1 MTRLI
6 RVADLAAPAQTDA
19 RSLRPPPRFAEV
31 AFETYHPQHP
41 SQSAARDI
49 VREFVLGRQWSH
61 RREAAA
67 GNGLGVLGGL
77 RRQGGEGAVGGKKR
91 RRHWWP
97 FTGSEPQAGAGLYL
111 DGGFGVGKTH
121 LLASAFAAADS
132 AQKRYLSFQELVYL
146 IGVMGMARAKEEL
159 ATAELMCI
167 DEFELDDPGNTL
179 IVKTF
184 LAALLARGG
193 AVVTT
198 SNTPPEAQGQG
209 RFNAEDFQREIQS
222 LAANFTVIRV
232 DGPDYRHRS
241 SLGEWLTKDH
251 LERLRATEDSPAP
264 RLALSWAELFELLR
278 SIHPTR
284 VGGVL
289 KQVGTVYLE
298 GAEPIASLNDAL
310 RFVHFVDKAYDL
322 EVALRVSGEG
332 PLVRLFD
339 ASYRDG
345 AYAKKHY
352 RCLSRLSEMLADA
365 EGSLL
370 PGAEQPL
377 ADRVS

>member
-6 RVADLAAPAQTDA
+6 RVADLQAPAQTDA

-31 AFETYHPQHP
+31 AFESYHPQHP
-41 SQSAARDI
+41 SQTAARDT
-49 VREFVLGRQWSH
+49 VREFVLSRQWRH
-61 RREAAA
+61 RRAVHA
-67 GNGLGVLGGL
+67 GQDALGNRRAGGAG
-77 RRQGGEGAVGGKKR
+77 RPANYGR
-91 RRHWWP
+91 RRRGWWP
-97 FTGSEPQAGAGLYL
+97 FAGSEPQPGAGLYL

-121 LLASAFAAADS
+121 LLASAFAAADT
-132 AQKRYLSFQELVYL
+132 AEKRYLSFQELVYL
-146 IGVMGMARAKEEL
+146 IGVMGMPRAKEEL
-159 ATAELMCI
+159 ATAELICV

-184 LAALLARGG
+184 LAALLGNGG

-232 DGPDYRHRS
+232 DGPDYRHRN
-241 SLGEWLTKDH
+241 SLGEWLSPEH
-251 LERLRATEDSPAP
+251 LEHLKAQEATPAP
-264 RLALSWAELFELLR
+264 RLALSWDELFELLR
-278 SIHPTR
+278 GVHPTR
-284 VGGVL
+284 FGGVL
-289 KQVGTVYLE
+289 RQVGSVYLE
-298 GAEPIASLNDAL
+298 GARPIRSLNDAL

-322 EVALRVSGEG
+322 EVALRASGEG
-332 PLVRLFD
+332 ELVELFD

-352 RCLSRLSEMLADA
+352 RCLSRLSEMLAEAA
-365 EGSLL
+365 EPEVPSVARTV
-370 PGAEQPL
+370 AEP
-377 ADRVS
+377 A

>member
-1 MTRLI
+1 
-6 RVADLAAPAQTDA
+6 
-19 RSLRPPPRFAEV
+19 V

-41 SQSAARDI
+41 SQSAARDS
-49 VREFVLGRQWSH
+49 VREFVLGRQWHH
-61 RREAAA
+61 RREAVGRQRPPALGVGRRSSGE
-67 GNGLGVLGGL
+67 GNGRLSGV
-77 RRQGGEGAVGGKKR
+77 RPR

-97 FTGSEPQAGAGLYL
+97 FGAEEHKAGAGLYL

-132 AQKRYLSFQELVYL
+132 AAKRYLSFQELVYL

-159 ATAELMCI
+159 ASAELMCI

-184 LAALLARGG
+184 LAALLDGGG

-209 RFNAEDFQREIQS
+209 RFNADDFQREIQS

-241 SLGEWLTKDH
+241 HLGDWLSPAQLAH
-251 LERLRATEDSPAP
+251 LQAHEDSAAP
-264 RLALSWAELFELLR
+264 RLALTWEELFDLLR

-284 VGGVL
+284 VGGIL
-289 KQVGTVYLE
+289 RQVGTVYLE
-298 GAEPIASLNDAL
+298 GAKPIASLNDAL

-322 EVALRVSGEG
+322 EVALRASGEG
-332 PLVRLFD
+332 PLVNVFD

-352 RCLSRLSEMLADA
+352 RCLSRLSEMLGEAKT
-365 EGSLL
+365 E
-370 PGAEQPL
+370 PGGHGENPSPAPAL
-377 ADRVS
+377 DTVS

>member
-6 RVADLAAPAQTDA
+6 SVADVQAPAQTDA

-31 AFETYHPQHP
+31 AFESYHPQHP
-41 SQSAARDI
+41 SQTDARDT
-49 VREFVLGRQWSH
+49 VREFVLSRQWRH
-61 RREAAA
+61 RRAAHADQDAPGARRRASGA
-67 GNGLGVLGGL
+67 GRPANGG
-77 RRQGGEGAVGGKKR
+77 RKR
-91 RRHWWP
+91 RAWWP
-97 FTGSEPQAGAGLYL
+97 FAGNEPQPGAGLYL

-121 LLASAFAAADS
+121 LLASAFAAADT
-132 AQKRYLSFQELVYL
+132 AEKRYLSFQELVYL
-146 IGVMGMARAKEEL
+146 IGVMGMPRAKEEL
-159 ATAELMCI
+159 ATAELICV

-184 LAALLARGG
+184 LAALLGNGG

-209 RFNAEDFQREIQS
+209 RFNADDFQREIQS

-241 SLGEWLTKDH
+241 SLGEWLSHEH
-251 LERLRATEDSPAP
+251 LEYLSAHEATPAP
-264 RLALSWAELFELLR
+264 RLALSWDELFELLR
-278 SIHPTR
+278 GVHPTR
-284 VGGVL
+284 FGGIL
-289 KQVGTVYLE
+289 RQVGSVYLA
-298 GAEPIASLNDAL
+298 GARPIGSLNDAL

-332 PLVRLFD
+332 PLVEVFD

-352 RCLSRLSEMLADA
+352 RCLSRLSEMLAEATEPVA
-365 EGSLL
+365 EPPAQSV
-370 PGAEQPL
+370 AEP
-377 ADRVS
+377 A

>member
-1 MTRLI
+1 MAVPPLLT
-6 RVADLAAPAQTDA
+6 ASDLAAPPPPDA
-19 RSLRPPPRFAEV
+19 ARLVPPPRFANV
-31 AFETYHPQHP
+31 SFAGYQPQHP
-41 SQSAARDI
+41 TQSEARNRLQEFIEARHFSGAA
-49 VREFVLGRQWSH
+49 GA
-61 RREAAA
+61 RREATPRRPWSRLAR
-67 GNGLGVLGGL
+67 LGRSQRPRG
-77 RRQGGEGAVGGKKR
+77 
-91 RRHWWP
+91 
-97 FTGSEPQAGAGLYL
+97 TGAGIYL

-121 LLASAFAAADS
+121 LLASAYAAADTS
-132 AQKRYLSFQELVYL
+132 EKRYLSFQELVYI
-146 IGVMGMARAKEEL
+146 IGVMGMERAKAEL

-179 IVKTF
+179 MVKTF
-184 LAALLARGG
+184 LAALLSNGG

-241 SLGEWLTKDH
+241 SLGEWLDPEYLEH
-251 LERLRATEDSPAP
+251 LKRTEASPAP
-264 RLALSWAELFELLR
+264 RLALEWQELFELLR

-284 VGGVL
+284 VGGIL
-289 KQVGTVYLE
+289 KQVGSIYLS
-298 GAEPIASLNDAL
+298 GARRIPSLNDAL

-322 EVALRVSGEG
+322 EVAVRASGEG
-332 PLVRLFD
+332 PLVEVFD

-352 RCLSRLSEMLADA
+352 RCLSRLSEMLAEA
-365 EGSLL
+365 APTGE
-370 PGAEQPL
+370 PVA
-377 ADRVS
+377 

>member
-6 RVADLAAPAQTDA
+6 SVADLEAPAPTDA

-41 SQSAARDI
+41 SQTAARDT
-49 VREFVLGRQWSH
+49 VHEFVLS
-61 RREAAA
+61 RRWRHLGGGAPAA
-67 GNGLGVLGGL
+67 GRRTSGAQPARGRNG
-77 RRQGGEGAVGGKKR
+77 R
-91 RRHWWP
+91 RRLAWWP
-97 FTGSEPQAGAGLYL
+97 FAGNEPQEGTGLYL

-121 LLASAFAAADS
+121 LLASAYAAADTS
-132 AQKRYLSFQELVYL
+132 EKRYLSFQELVYI
-146 IGVMGMARAKEEL
+146 IGVMGMERAKAEL

-179 IVKTF
+179 MVKTF
-184 LAALLARGG
+184 LAALLSNGG

-241 SLGEWLTKDH
+241 SLGEWLDPEYLEH
-251 LERLRATEDSPAP
+251 LKRTEASPAP
-264 RLALSWAELFELLR
+264 RLALEWQELFELLR

-284 VGGVL
+284 VGGIL
-289 KQVGTVYLE
+289 KQVGSIYLS
-298 GAEPIASLNDAL
+298 GARRIPSLNDAL

-322 EVALRVSGEG
+322 EVAVRASGEG
-332 PLVRLFD
+332 PLVEVFD

-352 RCLSRLSEMLADA
+352 RCLSRLSEMLAEA
-365 EGSLL
+365 APTGE
-370 PGAEQPL
+370 PVA
-377 ADRVS
+377 